1 MKRTIVFAALLCSCL
16 FFNSSLAVEVKLRSP
31 ETRQENPERPVQ
43 NVEQASRTT
52 SKNDESQVQSEKNR
66 PKTSS
71 DLDRDSSKKK
81 ASDGVPKKEN
91 VSKENQETEKSKKG
105 SLEKKNARPSSSL
118 APLSVEEWEKR
129 YPKDLG
135 ATRMTVEAL
144 IPTKKLY
151 DVRVLRVFTRVPRVE
166 FLPRKQRD
174 AAYKDVEVLL
184 DDGFHEFRPFDLAFA
199 VEALDL
205 QKDDRALIVETG
217 SGYPAAIL
225 SGLAAEVYGVG
236 SDRGAVKHAA
246 DVCKKLRYTNV
257 FLQEGNP
264 SEGRLDFAPFDKIL
278 VTRAIEEVPSSLVEQ
293 LKDGGKI
300 VAPVGD
306 NFRQLFV
313 LGEKMEDG
321 TLNETPLI
329 PTRIEPLNNEAS
341 PRSLSSPSIIGGGF
355 EELDPA
361 PLLKNAAGVNSGA
374 AAERT
379 AEDEKISSQAISPT
393 PKGWYD
399 AWNFRVVDQVG
410 SFEGTKA
417 CLFEN
422 ASIALNH
429 VKQDRNEERIRAA
442 TLPEERVEITEEG
455 EAVKNNQRE
464 RELRCQMSQSFAV
477 DGSTVKKLAVSG
489 AYRISSLES
498 RKGRMTAELVR
509 IDFFDHSRK
518 SVGSAVVVDVPL
530 APCAW
535 EEFSNDVSVP
545 ARAKEATITIGLL
558 DSVGAI
564 EFDGLEARDKFE
576 KASRN
581 RRDVD

>member
-91 VSKENQETEKSKKG
+91 VSRENQETEKSKKG

-174 AAYKDVEVLL
+174 AAYKDAEVLL

-257 FLQEGNP
+257 FLQ
-264 SEGRLDFAPFDKIL
+264 
-278 VTRAIEEVPSSLVEQ
+278 
-293 LKDGGKI
+293 
-300 VAPVGD
+300 
-306 NFRQLFV
+306 
-313 LGEKMEDG
+313 
-321 TLNETPLI
+321 
-329 PTRIEPLNNEAS
+329 
-341 PRSLSSPSIIGGGF
+341 
-355 EELDPA
+355 
-361 PLLKNAAGVNSGA
+361 
-374 AAERT
+374 
-379 AEDEKISSQAISPT
+379 
-393 PKGWYD
+393 
-399 AWNFRVVDQVG
+399 
-410 SFEGTKA
+410 
-417 CLFEN
+417 
-422 ASIALNH
+422 
-429 VKQDRNEERIRAA
+429 
-442 TLPEERVEITEEG
+442 
-455 EAVKNNQRE
+455 
-464 RELRCQMSQSFAV
+464 
-477 DGSTVKKLAVSG
+477 
-489 AYRISSLES
+489 
-498 RKGRMTAELVR
+498 
-509 IDFFDHSRK
+509 
-518 SVGSAVVVDVPL
+518 
-530 APCAW
+530 
-535 EEFSNDVSVP
+535 
-545 ARAKEATITIGLL
+545 
-558 DSVGAI
+558 
-564 EFDGLEARDKFE
+564 
-576 KASRN
+576 
-581 RRDVD
+581 